1 MEVENYELREALEK
15 EYENNKDLQEQNQK
29 LIEVDRRAGRARGE
43 IQGAGWEGEDE
54 REEIFKGG
62 QSVKKEADLK
72 PEAHRRSE
80 EVVEVAFG
88 EQILANQ

>member
-1 MEVENYELREALEK
+1 M
-15 EYENNKDLQEQNQK
+15 
-29 LIEVDRRAGRARGE
+29 
-43 IQGAGWEGEDE
+43 EDE

-72 PEAHRRSE
+72 AETHRRSKK
-80 EVVEVAFG
+80 VVEVAFG